1 MNQLFVIAKTWA
13 KPILYGILLLIVFL
27 LLTAGGSRIYQYW
40 DSDPDRGATT
50 VKQDEFGD
58 SFEKVTY
65 LPQGWDAADSLWF
78 YTTTQ
83 GSDLLP
89 YDFFMALEQADKKE
103 AFSSSENMNH
113 FRYLPQKATFSNP
126 DALPVGFVKDS
137 YRGKNY
143 IGYTCA
149 ACHTGQINYEG
160 TGIRIDGAPAS
171 ADLDGFMSSLSKAL
185 KAAADNADTRKRFI
199 AQVLKRNGDYDS
211 EAEVEADLKKYN
223 QRIAEYN
230 IINRSKTPYGYAR
243 LDAFGRIYN
252 RVLEH
257 VLDAKQL
264 RKILQ
269 ETLTEEELKTVLKNV
284 DPVLSGDE
292 RDHIVT
298 RVSELLTPKQV
309 LQLRNKIFNPPDA
322 PVSYPFLWDIPQH
335 DYVQWNGLASNAGV
349 GPVGRNTG
357 EVIGVFGTLDW
368 AEKEGFSLS
377 ALIGGQGFGNHI
389 SFTSSINVRNL
400 RRLESKLWELQSP
413 QWPETIFGHIDLER
427 KARGDKLFTR
437 YCASCHAEI
446 DRSAEDRRIIAN
458 LSSIGNV
465 GTDPKMAL
473 NSVNYLGWSGILLN
487 QYVGVDVGKI
497 LVDKRAPAAAL
508 LTQADINVV
517 ATPDPDKWFLRRWG
531 EWAYD
536 LATAFFDNEIKPS
549 IKQGN
554 YEPDT
559 TARPFASLLSYKG
572 RSLNGIW
579 ATAPYLHNGSVPTLY
594 DLLLPKKRPGDPEDG
609 EYRPDQFQVGS
620 REFNPGRVGLKSE
633 GYQGFTFLTSLE
645 GNSNAGHEYASGRT
659 TQPDGTIPPALTKEQ
674 RLDLLEYLKS
684 L

>member
-1 MNQLFVIAKTWA
+1 MNQLFVMAKTWA
-13 KPILYGILLLIVFL
+13 KPILYGILLLFVFL

-40 DSDPDRGATT
+40 DTDPDRGATT

-171 ADLDGFMSSLSKAL
+171 ADLDGFMASLSKAL
-185 KAAADNADTRKRFI
+185 KATADNADTRKRFI
-199 AQVLKRNGDYDS
+199 EQVLKRNGDYDS

-257 VLDAKQL
+257 VLDAQQL

-284 DPVLSGDE
+284 DQVLNGDE
-292 RDHIVT
+292 RDHIVA

-368 AEKEGFSLS
+368 AEKDGFSLS
-377 ALIGGQGFGNHI
+377 ALIGGQGLGNHI

-400 RRLESKLWELQSP
+400 RRMESKLWDLQSP
-413 QWPETIFGHIDLER
+413 QWPEAIFGHIDVER
-427 KARGDKLFTR
+427 KDRGEKLFTR

-446 DRSAEDRRIIAN
+446 DRSADDRRIIAH

-473 NSVNYLGWSGILLN
+473 NSVNYMGWSGILLN

-497 LVDKRAPAAAL
+497 LVDQRAPAAAL
-508 LTQADINVV
+508 LTQSDINVV
-517 ATPDPDKWFLRRWG
+517 ATPDPDKWFLRRWA

-554 YEPDT
+554 YDPDT

-620 REFNPGRVGLKSE
+620 REFNPGRVGLKSD

-659 TQPDGTIPPALTKEQ
+659 AQPDGTIPPALTKEE